1 MNGARSASELI
12 AILVDR
18 RRCLDLTQADVG
30 NTINAAASEVGRW
43 EIGHRTPQVETLI
56 RWAAALG
63 GKVQIV
69 FTDGY
74 SKGG

>member
-1 MNGARSASELI
+1 MNGARSATELI

-18 RRCLDLTQADVG
+18 RRRLGLTQADVG
-30 NTINAAASEVGRW
+30 NTIDAAASEVGRW
-43 EIGHRTPQVETLI
+43 EIGDRMPQVETLI

-69 FTDGY
+69 FTE
-74 SKGG
+74 GGP